1 MHSRYTPD
9 TLKIHAKYNSRKLG
23 ENFQM
28 NSSTT
33 TGNCNTTPENYNT
46 TPENYNTTLEN
57 FQKYSRTT
65 PEKFQK
71 NSSTTPELPK

>member
-1 MHSRYTPD
+1 MYSRYTPD

-46 TPENYNTTLEN
+46 TPKTM
-57 FQKYSRTT
+57 KYSRTT
-65 PEKFQK
+65 QEKFQK

>member
-33 TGNCNTTPENYNT
+33 T
-46 TPENYNTTLEN
+46 ENYNTTLEN
-57 FQKYSRTT
+57 YDTTSEHFQKYSSTT